1 MSTTYGVGVGG
12 DLVIVVLMA
21 TMMTMVMT
29 MVMMMVM
36 MMVMVMEVIVRHDV
50 DARWCLAC
58 RYTRRHRRHSP
69 HRSPCLIHHGGD
81 GGDGGGRQGW

>member
-1 MSTTYGVGVGG
+1 MSTTYGFWGVGG

-21 TMMTMVMT
+21 TMMT
-29 MVMMMVM
+29 MVM

-81 GGDGGGRQGW
+81 GGDGGDGGGRQGW